1 MSNENLD
8 PAGLPS
14 VAQMLRVTGNNTAVF
29 MEQVA
34 EHIDK
39 LEAEIVK
46 LTQRVKELE
55 ESQK

>member
-8 PAGLPS
+8 PAAIPT
-14 VAQMLRVTGNNTAVF
+14 VAGMLRVTAGNTAAF

-46 LTQRVKELE
+46 LQQRVTELE

>member
-1 MSNENLD
+1 
-8 PAGLPS
+8 
-14 VAQMLRVTGNNTAVF
+14 

>member
-8 PAGLPS
+8 PAAIPT
-14 VAQMLRVTGNNTAVF
+14 VAGMLRITANNTAAF

-46 LTQRVKELE
+46 LQQRVTELE